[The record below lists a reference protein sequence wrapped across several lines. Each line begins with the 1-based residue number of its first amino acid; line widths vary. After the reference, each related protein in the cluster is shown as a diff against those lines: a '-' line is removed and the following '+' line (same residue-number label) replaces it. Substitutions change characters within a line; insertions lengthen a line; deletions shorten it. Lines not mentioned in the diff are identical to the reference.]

1 MAKKEPIV
9 NIPKSEMEAL
19 ARALLADEYGVSEDA
34 YEILSKYIPAS
45 IADEVDATDG
55 RYYLPE
61 DDLEEEDE
69 EEDDEYDDFE
79 DDEDDD
85 EDDDFDDE

>member
-1 MAKKEPIV
+1 MAKKEPTV

-19 ARALLADEYGVSEDA
+19 AKALLTDENGIGEDA

-45 IADEVDATDG
+45 ISDEVDATDG

-61 DDLEEEDE
+61 
-69 EEDDEYDDFE
+69 E
-79 DDEDDD
+79 DDEDESEDEDDEDD
-85 EDDDFDDE
+85 EDDDFDDFEEDDDE

>member
-1 MAKKEPIV
+1 MAKKEPTV

-34 YEILSKYIPAS
+34 YEILSKYIPPS

-61 DDLEEEDE
+61 DELEDEDEEE

-85 EDDDFDDE
+85 DDEDE

>member
-1 MAKKEPIV
+1 MAKKEPTV

-34 YEILSKYIPAS
+34 YEILSKYIPPS

-61 DDLEEEDE
+61 DELEDEDEEE

-85 EDDDFDDE
+85 DEDE

>member
-1 MAKKEPIV
+1 MAKKEPTV

-34 YEILSKYIPAS
+34 YEILSKYIPPS

-61 DDLEEEDE
+61 DELEDEDEDEDE
-69 EEDDEYDDFE
+69 EDEYDDFE

-85 EDDDFDDE
+85 DDEDE

>member
-1 MAKKEPIV
+1 MAKKEPTV

-34 YEILSKYIPAS
+34 YEILSKYIPPS

-61 DDLEEEDE
+61 DELEDEDEDE

-85 EDDDFDDE
+85 DDEDE

>member
-1 MAKKEPIV
+1 MSKKEPTV

-34 YEILSKYIPAS
+34 YEILSKYIPPS

-61 DDLEEEDE
+61 DELED
-69 EEDDEYDDFE
+69 EEDDEDEEYDDFDDDEE
-79 DDEDDD
+79 DDEDDED
-85 EDDDFDDE
+85 E

>member
-1 MAKKEPIV
+1 MAKKEPTV

-34 YEILSKYIPAS
+34 YEILSKYIPPS

-61 DDLEEEDE
+61 DELEDEDE
-69 EEDDEYDDFE
+69 EDEYDDFE
-79 DDEDDD
+79 EDDEDLDDDDD
-85 EDDDFDDE
+85 E